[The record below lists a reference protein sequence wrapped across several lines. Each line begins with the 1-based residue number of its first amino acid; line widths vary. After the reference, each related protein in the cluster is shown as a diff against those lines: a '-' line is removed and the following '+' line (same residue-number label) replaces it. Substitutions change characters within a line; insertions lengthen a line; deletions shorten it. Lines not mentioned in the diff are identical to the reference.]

1 VTTAIAIAGA
11 VALLV
16 GLGALLW
23 RATRPPTVDTPAPPN
38 SWGLDPDDS
47 RWETEATELLH
58 QSLPKLQDAAAKW
71 GQSVTAVL
79 GAFSLAAFLK
89 GPESFTD
96 LPAPWRLVVIGL
108 VLVGALAAAAA
119 VYTAALAAQGSPRWV
134 QQLDGWQLKALHKQ
148 LGRYAGRLLNLSR
161 ALTAGAALLVLVA
174 MATSWLADS
183 LQPEKPASQS
193 AIVVWRSGQV
203 RCGQLAGGS
212 SPTLQL
218 ADGQMA
224 AGLQDVAQVVI
235 VDRCPM

>member
-1 VTTAIAIAGA
+1 VTTALAITGA
-11 VALLV
+11 VALLA
-16 GLGALLW
+16 GLGIVLW
-23 RATRPPTVDTPAPPN
+23 RVTRPPTMQTPAPPS

-47 RWETEATELLH
+47 RWEAEATELLH

-108 VLVGALAAAAA
+108 VLVGGLAAAAA
-119 VYTAALAAQGSPRWV
+119 VYTAAVAAQGSPRWV

-148 LGRYAGRLLNLSR
+148 LGRHTGRLLNLSR
-161 ALTAGAALLVLVA
+161 ALTAGAALVVLGA
-174 MATSWLADS
+174 MAIAWLADS
-183 LQPEKPASQS
+183 LQAEEPARQS
-193 AIVVWRSGQV
+193 AVVVWRSGQV

-212 SPTLQL
+212 APTLQL
-218 ADGQMA
+218 ADGQTEMRLDDVDQILVVNYC
-224 AGLQDVAQVVI
+224 AG
-235 VDRCPM
+235 